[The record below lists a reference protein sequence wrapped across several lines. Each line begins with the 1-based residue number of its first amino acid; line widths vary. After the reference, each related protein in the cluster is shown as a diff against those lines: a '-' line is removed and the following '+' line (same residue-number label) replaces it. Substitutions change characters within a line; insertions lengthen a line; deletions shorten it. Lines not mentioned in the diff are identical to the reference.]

1 MIRMIRINIVKEKQ
15 ALVEAHL
22 KFVCAQSAIGFMKIY
37 PLMVKGKE

>member
-1 MIRMIRINIVKEKQ
+1 MIRINITKENYTL
-15 ALVEAHL
+15 AEAHL